1 MKQKLIVKGGDRMTL
16 DDEARKARNAYWR
29 EWAKKNPEKRKEYA
43 KRYWLKKAQLQKQKE
58 EEISEKKG

>member
-1 MKQKLIVKGGDRMTL
+1 MTL

-29 EWAKKNPEKRKEYA
+29 EWARKNPEKRKEYA